1 MKIFLTGLPGSGKST
16 VLIKTIEL
24 LKERN
29 LKIGGVVTPEIR
41 KEGKRIGFSVKDV
54 FTGKEGILASVDQ
67 KIGPRVGKY
76 RIDLK
81 EFERIA
87 LSALD
92 FALKNCD
99 IICVDELGRMEFFSS
114 KFKEK
119 VLEILNSDKQLIA
132 CLHRNFIDEFKKYG
146 KLIEVTLEN
155 KEKLPQE
162 IIKYFK

>member
-1 MKIFLTGLPGSGKST
+1 MKIFLTGLSGSGKST

-24 LKERN
+24 LKEKN
-29 LKIGGVVTPEIR
+29 PKIGGITTPEIR
-41 KEGKRIGFSVKDV
+41 KQGKRIGFSVKDV

-87 LSALD
+87 LPALD
-92 FALKNCD
+92 FTLKNCV

-119 VLEILNSDKQLIA
+119 VLEILNSDKKVIA

-155 KEKLPQE
+155 REKLPQE
-162 IIKYFK
+162 IIKYF